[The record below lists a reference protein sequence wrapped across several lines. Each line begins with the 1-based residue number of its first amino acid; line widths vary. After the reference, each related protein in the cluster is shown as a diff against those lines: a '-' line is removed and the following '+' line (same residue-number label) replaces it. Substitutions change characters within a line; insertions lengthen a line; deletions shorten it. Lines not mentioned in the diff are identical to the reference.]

1 MKIIIILLILALLIG
16 FIWFLYVCISTKNR
30 IVREFKH
37 CNVIVFGKKG
47 NGKDVLFQKVIDTR
61 KDTYFAN
68 LDYGGDFNIVSLK
81 DISVSPNTYDDFIN
95 GKITKIDKNELMENK
110 DIYISDGGIYLPS
123 QYDTKLYKTYP
134 SFPIFYALSRHLYN
148 NNVHVNTQN
157 LSRVW
162 KALREQA
169 DYYIKCRGVLNLGF
183 GLLVKTTEYEKYES
197 ALNGVEPI
205 KALLFNKINKADI
218 QQYVAKNGFIKKGF
232 IFIFKKH
239 IKYDT
244 RAFSKIIFKDTE
256 NFTNENKA

>member
-1 MKIIIILLILALLIG
+1 MKIIIILLVLALLIA

-47 NGKDVLFQKVIDTR
+47 NGKDLLFQKVINSR
-61 KDTYFAN
+61 KDTYFSN
-68 LDYGGDFNIVSLK
+68 ISYGGDYNNISLNQ
-81 DISVSPNTYDDFIN
+81 ISVSPNTYETFIN
-95 GKITKIDKNELMENK
+95 NKITKIDKNDLMENK
-110 DIYISDGGIYLPS
+110 DIYISDAGVYLPS
-123 QYDTKLYKTYP
+123 QYDTKLYKSFP
-134 SFPIFYALSRHLYN
+134 SLPIFYALSRHLYN

-183 GLLVKTTEYEKYES
+183 GLLIKTTEYEKYES
-197 ALNGVEPI
+197 ALNSVEPI

-218 QQYVAKNGFIKKGF
+218 QQYVATNGFIKKGF
-232 IFIFKKH
+232 VFIFKKQ
-239 IKYDT
+239 INYDT
-244 RAFSKIIFKDTE
+244 RAFSKIIFKDNCT
-256 NFTNENKA
+256 TENKA